1 MKEILR
7 SYKIKVEIE
16 EDDPIDIKP
25 IIDIEE
31 NPIDV
36 KQEIHWK
43 LFFKRH

>member
-7 SYKIKVEIE
+7 SYKIKVEI

-36 KQEIHWK
+36 KQEIH
-43 LFFKRH
+43 